1 MIEIYEKQQ
10 KIIAELAELLRE
22 LVYELSQYREVEK
35 EEEII
40 KNIERRRDGLEARGR
55 DTERKAPRI

>member
-10 KIIAELAELLRE
+10 KIITELAELLRE

-40 KNIERRRDGLEARGR
+40 KTIERRRDGLEACGR
-55 DTERKAPRI
+55 DTGREAPGI

>member
-10 KIIAELAELLRE
+10 KIITELTELLRE
-22 LVYELSQYREVEK
+22 LVYKLSQYREVEK

-55 DTERKAPRI
+55 DTGREAPGI